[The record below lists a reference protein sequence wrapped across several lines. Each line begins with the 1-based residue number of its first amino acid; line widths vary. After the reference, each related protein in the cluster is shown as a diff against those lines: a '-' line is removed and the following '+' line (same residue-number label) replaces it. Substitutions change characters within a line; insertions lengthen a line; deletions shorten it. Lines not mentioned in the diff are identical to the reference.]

1 MTSTAARAPRL
12 PSSASATRV
21 PRRERTSPN
30 SAATKNPFSTT
41 STSTAS
47 SRRMLMRRAGSGAS
61 RARRYFGRSR
71 RRSSGDATMLPDP
84 QALDTGGGVVVGLVT
99 APGRAL
105 IAPVAHILLP
115 MRIVSLVPSA
125 TEMLFALGLG
135 DEVTAVT
142 HECDHPPE
150 ALELPRVTRDVIGPG
165 LEAAEIDRAVRE
177 LTEQGRAIYEL
188 DEAALRALQP
198 DLIVTQALCAVC
210 AVSYD
215 DVKAVAERMESAPRV
230 ISLDPQTVGEVL
242 GDVRTLA
249 EATDAKDAGVDL
261 IQDAASRIDGV
272 RLAVRAATPV
282 AVAALEW
289 LDPVY
294 VAGHWTPQL
303 IEYAGGVDVL
313 GLAGEHS
320 EVRSWEEVAAARPEV
335 VVVMPCG
342 YDAERA
348 LEEAYDFQDELAGL
362 GARRIVAVDAS
373 AYFSRPGPRLVDG
386 LELLAHI
393 LHPDRV
399 PEAPAAVL
407 EVPL

>member
-1 MTSTAARAPRL
+1 
-12 PSSASATRV
+12 
-21 PRRERTSPN
+21 
-30 SAATKNPFSTT
+30 
-41 STSTAS
+41 
-47 SRRMLMRRAGSGAS
+47 
-61 RARRYFGRSR
+61 
-71 RRSSGDATMLPDP
+71 MLPDP
-84 QALDTGGGVVVGLVT
+84 QAIDTGGEVSEAEV
-99 APGRAL
+99 ADEGRAL
-105 IAPVAHILLP
+105 LAPVAHILLP

-125 TEMLFALGLG
+125 TELLFALGLG

-150 ALELPRVTRDVIGPG
+150 ALELPKVTHDVIGPG

-215 DVKAVAERMESAPRV
+215 DVKAVAERIEPEPRV
-230 ISLDPQTVGEVL
+230 ISLDPRTLGEVL
-242 GDVRTLA
+242 GDARTLA

-261 IQDAASRIDGV
+261 IQDAASRIDRV

-348 LEEAYDFQDELAGL
+348 LEEAYDFQDELAEL

-399 PEAPAAVL
+399 PEAPGAVL
-407 EVPL
+407 EVAL